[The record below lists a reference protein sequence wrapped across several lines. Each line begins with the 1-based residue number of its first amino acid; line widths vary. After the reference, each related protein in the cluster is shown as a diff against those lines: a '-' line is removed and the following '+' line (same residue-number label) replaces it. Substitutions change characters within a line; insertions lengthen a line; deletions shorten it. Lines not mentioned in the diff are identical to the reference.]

1 LFFLMMIKKNIA
13 AVLAALVL
21 AAPVFGAS
29 PEELLEPAQAAALRS
44 GERPA
49 ETQFRN
55 PVPLLLPRHEG
66 VRRIVED
73 IRQELDPGI
82 MVETLFLYA
91 KPAGSA
97 RPQWTG
103 AEQTALLNETLALST
118 LAGLQYYSASR
129 GLMRIFYE
137 SSTVIDGPSA
147 KNPLPDPFYSTPPW
161 ELVVYARQKDLTFGD
176 NIYRYDYHVLPGAL
190 VFIQQNLT
198 SMTAGI
204 IPAVGRN
211 KLRSAVA
218 VIDAGEY
225 LLVYAVSM
233 ARAAALP
240 GLKDRIGNSF
250 ANRASAIL
258 TWFSAQA
265 DKAFAK
271 AQR

>member
-1 LFFLMMIKKNIA
+1 MKMRIVTLAAA
-13 AVLAALVL
+13 AVMAELMLAS
-21 AAPVFGAS
+21 PVFGVS
-29 PEELLEPAQAAALRS
+29 LEELLESAQVSVLKA
-44 GERPA
+44 GEGAA
-49 ETQFRN
+49 ETQFRD
-55 PVPLLLPRHEG
+55 PVPRLIPRHEE

-73 IRQELDPGI
+73 VRRELDPGI
-82 MVETLFLYA
+82 MVETLYLYS
-91 KPAGSA
+91 KPAGSGS
-97 RPQWTG
+97 PGWTG
-103 AEQTALLNETLALST
+103 AEQLALLNGILALSSLT
-118 LAGLQYYSASR
+118 GLQYYSASR
-129 GLMRIFYE
+129 GEMRTFYE
-137 SSTVIDGPSA
+137 SSTVVDGPSA
-147 KNPLPDPFYSTPPW
+147 KNPLPDPVYSALPS

-176 NIYRYDYHVLPGAL
+176 TTYRYDYHVISGAL

-204 IPAVGRN
+204 IPAVRRN
-211 KLRSAVA
+211 RLRSAVA

-250 ANRASAIL
+250 ANRASAVL

-271 AQR
+271 

>member
-1 LFFLMMIKKNIA
+1 MRI
-13 AVLAALVL
+13 VTLAAAIAMAGLIL
-21 AAPVFGAS
+21 ATPAFGAS
-29 PEELLEPAQAAALRS
+29 LEELLESAQVSALKA

-55 PVPLLLPRHEG
+55 PVPRLIPSHEG
-66 VRRIVED
+66 VWRIVENV
-73 IRQELDPGI
+73 RQELDPGI
-82 MVETLFLYA
+82 MVETLYLYS
-91 KPAGSA
+91 KPAGSG
-97 RPQWTG
+97 RPEWTG
-103 AEQTALLNETLALST
+103 AEQLALLNETLALSS

-129 GLMRIFYE
+129 GEMRIFYE
-137 SSTVIDGPSA
+137 SSRVIDGPSD
-147 KNPLPDPFYSTPPW
+147 KNPLPDPVYGALPS
-161 ELVVYARQKDLTFGD
+161 EIVVYARQKDLTFGD
-176 NIYRYDYHVLPGAL
+176 NTYRYDYHVIPGAL

-218 VIDAGEY
+218 VIDAGDY

-240 GLKDRIGNSF
+240 GLRDRIGNSF

-265 DKAFAK
+265 DRAFA
-271 AQR
+271 R